1 MSQDFPSSSAARR
14 HTTIDRLPPELITL
28 IFSCF
33 YPISYRDLRDGCE
46 NWPFDIRFPTLLLG
60 VCRKW
65 RQILSQMPLMW
76 RKILFEM
83 YQGSKSTWT
92 DRVPERLKWQLS
104 MTGTISLDIAW
115 YADESTDQSII
126 VNMYALITN
135 YAPINRWRSL
145 RYNHANPFPRI
156 RDLDIAPMGE
166 GFDLLEF
173 LYTEGGYLESTLARS
188 LDRSALCLRE
198 WHISDWY
205 GSEADF
211 DEEEQGKYGNT
222 ILLPDLQA
230 RITTFVNEGW
240 DDRHLRGGLKNVTH
254 LTGSIQE
261 YLRLLPS
268 LTHARL
274 FESNLEELRNFQMV
288 FINLVSLKLHLER
301 EWEPEDMQ
309 IIHLPKL
316 QHLMISWDSGDEKAP
331 IAWMVMPLL
340 RRLEFSFNLH
350 FIPDNCMDIGLWNFF
365 HAPKESHYQSDP
377 STLVIDIQLKLDV
390 LITVLHHSL
399 STRELTITIDYHERA
414 EDETVASLFT
424 LGMEDGRFVES
435 AEGVY
440 CPHLTSLCIRLPW
453 ERNDLGRW
461 VGCAWKIVKARNHD
475 MFEGVRVQWSDSS
488 ESVVLKEHV
497 RALLNWNDF
506 QTDAFVSPDLVDAC
520 VGASSYWGLDRL

>member
-1 MSQDFPSSSAARR
+1 
-14 HTTIDRLPPELITL
+14 
-28 IFSCF
+28 
-33 YPISYRDLRDGCE
+33 
-46 NWPFDIRFPTLLLG
+46 
-60 VCRKW
+60 
-65 RQILSQMPLMW
+65 MPLMW

-83 YQGSKSTWT
+83 YQGSKTTWT

-115 YADESTDQSII
+115 YADESTHQSII

-145 RYNHANPFPRI
+145 RYDHANPFPRI

-166 GFDLLEF
+166 RFDLLEF
-173 LYTEGGYLESTLARS
+173 LYTERGYLESTLARS

-205 GSEADF
+205 GSEPDV

-222 ILLPDLQA
+222 IMLPDLQA
-230 RITTFVNEGW
+230 RITTFKNDGC

-254 LTGSIQE
+254 LIGSTQE
-261 YLRLLPS
+261 YLRLLPA
-268 LTHARL
+268 LTHATL
-274 FESNLEELRNFQMV
+274 FEYNLEELGNFQMV
-288 FINLVSLKLHLER
+288 FINLVSLELHLER
-301 EWEPEDMQ
+301 ECEPGDMQ
-309 IIHLPKL
+309 TIQLPKL
-316 QHLMISWDSGDEKAP
+316 QHLMISWEHQHAKAP

-377 STLVIDIQLKLDV
+377 STLVFDIPLKLDV
-390 LITVLHHSL
+390 VKKALHHSL
-399 STRELTITIDYHERA
+399 STRELTITLDQDERA
-414 EDETVASLFT
+414 QDETVASLFT
-424 LGMEDGRFVES
+424 QGVKDGKFVES

-461 VGCAWKIVKARNHD
+461 VRCAWKIVKARNHD

-488 ESVVLKEHV
+488 ESVVLKEHILSMP
-497 RALLNWNDF
+497 AWEHLAIGD
-506 QTDAFVSPDLVDAC
+506 
-520 VGASSYWGLDRL
+520 